1 MNAESFNFDPGVKNY
16 KKNRL
21 IVNQINLNNEIL
33 FSIEKTGKPNFVF
46 SVIGYVNDQDNP
58 FGFFDVLRDLS
69 ISSLDK
75 SFNLFVNRD
84 GNVITNV
91 EMSDTNYFY
100 PEITNTTNIVVC
112 LSSFSKNEDNKDN
125 LYETYTYQQIVTL
138 EKLAETFTFNT
149 KSTSFKEINVP
160 NDLNKI
166 TNAGFSILEFLKDR
180 SL

>member
-1 MNAESFNFDPGVKNY
+1 MNIESFNFDPGIKNY

-21 IVNQINLNNEIL
+21 IVNQVNLINEIL
-33 FSIEKTGKPNFVF
+33 FSVEKTSKPNFVF
-46 SVIGYVNDQDNP
+46 SVVGYVNNQDNP

-69 ISSLDK
+69 IDSLDK

-100 PEITNTTNIVVC
+100 PDIDNTTNIVVC
-112 LSSFSKNEDNKDN
+112 LSSFSKNTDNNNN

-138 EKLAETFTFNT
+138 GKLAETFTFNT

-160 NDLNKI
+160 NDLNKL
-166 TNAGFSILEFLKDR
+166 TNAGFSISEFLKER

>member
-1 MNAESFNFDPGVKNY
+1 LG
-16 KKNRL
+16 
-21 IVNQINLNNEIL
+21 LNN
-33 FSIEKTGKPNFVF
+33 
-46 SVIGYVNDQDNP
+46 QDNP

-69 ISSLDK
+69 VDSLDR

-100 PEITNTTNIVVC
+100 PEINNTTNVVVC
-112 LSSFSKNEDNKDN
+112 LSSFSKNENNNNN

-166 TNAGFSILEFLKDR
+166 TNAGFSISEFLKDR